1 MLSRIIRTK
10 NALYFKEGGWSF
22 RKPLVQNWDFS
33 PSPSKSIVQNLIQ
46 LNQFCEQ
53 NKIKLYVLEV
63 PRKEHFY
70 KDVYINKFG
79 FDEKKFFRISQAQES
94 IRNEVR
100 KYHIPYVYPYKA
112 LLNAAKRDFVFFKWS
127 HHWTD
132 WGAFVGYCELMK
144 EVRRDFP
151 DMPIVSLNDYQ
162 KSQNRF
168 IRDEWHRNYWLGFT
182 ERFFNF
188 SDDSLNRSLYSYY
201 DHRDGDKMTLKV
213 GKYTKDFSYPEGR
226 YKIMLMGRSHNDNLT
241 QFLPYSAAQTRYI
254 RLNMGQ
260 TKDSDLWKILKLYR
274 NDILSFKPD
283 ILILSMSTEALPKLR
298 DICSTK

>member
-10 NALYFKEGGWSF
+10 NALYFKEGGWLFGKS
-22 RKPLVQNWDFS
+22 LIQYWDFS
-33 PSPSKSIVQNLIQ
+33 PSLSKSIVQNLIQ

-100 KYHIPYVYPYKA
+100 KYHIPYVYPCKA

-168 IRDEWHRNYWLGFT
+168 IRDEWHRNYSPSSTDRLL
-182 ERFFNF
+182 NF
-188 SDDSLNRSLYSYY
+188 SDAPLNRFPYNYY
-201 DHRDGDKMTLKV
+201 DHRDGEKMAVKV
-213 GKYTKDFSYPEGR
+213 GRHTKDFAYPEGK
-226 YKIMLMGRSHNDNLT
+226 YKIMLIGTSHNENLT

-260 TKDSDLWKILKLYR
+260 TKEMEQFKILKLYKK
-274 NDILSFKPD
+274 DILAFKPN
-283 ILILSMSTEALPKLR
+283 IFILSISTDNLLRLR
-298 DICSTK
+298 DLSSTK